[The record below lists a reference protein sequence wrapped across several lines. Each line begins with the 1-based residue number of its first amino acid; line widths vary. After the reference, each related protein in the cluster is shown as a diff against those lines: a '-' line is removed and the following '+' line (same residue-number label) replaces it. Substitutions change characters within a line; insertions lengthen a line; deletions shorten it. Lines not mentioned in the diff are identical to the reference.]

1 MPPKHLL
8 KCGPVGL
15 QPWLQASGT
24 VQICLLCVP
33 LAVKQQD
40 VLQLTLGVCLKL
52 GFWIQGPTAS
62 GFLLFFYYFYFPP
75 PFKTGRVNVVTF
87 CPLPACMFGVAV
99 ILNSCGHLW
108 ILSVSRPVHP
118 RASTTTG
125 RVRPKLWKALY
136 DFSAEAG
143 GGGGRR

>member
-1 MPPKHLL
+1 MTTLEKIREEWQNEHIKACEVNAPKHLL
-8 KCGPVGL
+8 KRGPLGL

-62 GFLLFFYYFYFPP
+62 GFLLFFYCFYFPP

-87 CPLPACMFGVAV
+87 LPVTGMHVRRGCHLEQLWSPLDTQC
-99 ILNSCGHLW
+99 LQ
-108 ILSVSRPVHP
+108 
-118 RASTTTG
+118 AST
-125 RVRPKLWKALY
+125 
-136 DFSAEAG
+136 S
-143 GGGGRR
+143 